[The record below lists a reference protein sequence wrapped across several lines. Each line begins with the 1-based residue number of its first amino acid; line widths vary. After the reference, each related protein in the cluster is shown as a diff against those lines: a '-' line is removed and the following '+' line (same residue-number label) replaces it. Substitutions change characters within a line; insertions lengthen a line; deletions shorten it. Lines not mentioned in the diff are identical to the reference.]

1 MIDICDI
8 SGLTKFSTEI
18 NTGAKARYTM
28 MKEDYIVLPFSLD
41 EPVYFCLGDYVD
53 MSLYVDDGLG
63 GKIAKIYELVD
74 LYQPTY
80 NISTGGYDY
89 QLKLDAYYVKWKNK
103 IFKYTPEHGGQE
115 AAFSLTATLD
125 VHLDLFLRNLSALG
139 YKYRGTAFTYQID
152 QTVANAPHVINYQNT
167 NMFDALTLMAEAW
180 GTEWWVDGSVIFFG
194 RCEFS
199 DAVDLEIGVEAATM
213 SRSDSKG
220 TYATR
225 IYAFGSTRN
234 IPEDY
239 REVDSSVVVNGMV
252 QRRLMLPS
260 GTPYIDAYPGMK
272 TEEAVEAV
280 VIFDDIYPHRVGTM
294 SSVTAVPRTE
304 EIEEEDGSTTQESY
318 TVYRYKDTGLDFD
331 SKYILPGEELQITFQ
346 TGSLS
351 GMTFGVAFNP
361 DNKNPEEQLWEIVR
375 NEDYGV
381 MLPNDT
387 LKPKDGDTYILSG
400 FDSTMVSDL
409 MIPDA
414 EQELKARA
422 EDYIEKTK
430 VDDGTYTATLAS
442 HWVNADLINRTFGIG
457 QRVNLINPAFFE
469 NGRVSRILGFE
480 FNLDKPQDSPVYT
493 IGESTAYTRFGE
505 LEAKIDGLSFNG
517 NSYVGVGGG
526 SGSGGGASIYVI
538 RTNDST
544 PPSDSNVFSAL
555 RSLST
560 FIRKD
565 RPDSTKYLLSLLG
578 GAITDNLQ
586 SQAFAAGPFGTGYL
600 LKRDPLTGKSYMELD
615 EIYVRL
621 KAYFDTLEIKHL
633 SHVGGRIVLSPASME
648 CSRVEVVAAQYE
660 QLYDVEGSAL
670 VDSTGDPLLAAIGGG
685 EQAYRCYFKQDDGE
699 KSIVNEFAV
708 DDLVQCREF
717 NVKEGTSHNV
727 QNQYYWRRVINVG
740 EDFIDLSITD
750 CDTGSMEP
758 KAGDTIVTIG
768 NKTDVS
774 RQNVVFLSSYDDD
787 APCMKFYSRIN
798 SYSMLNKEVT
808 VISPNAD
815 KNVFTGQVVI
825 KPGSTGYENLE
836 GAPDKEEIEQG
847 ITEAKQ
853 EATNAIEAAAGLQES
868 VSEFQGYVNGAFR
881 DDIITDAEKLGIAK
895 YINIIENEQL
905 SAQSTYNE
913 LYNNPHL
920 EGSAKVGLSN
930 AWTSLS
936 SAITALTNSINTAI
950 ADSNITDAEEQ
961 DVNTKYA
968 TFNNRCADFYKAC
981 EAANK
986 SIQDKLEAYTSE
998 VDKELD
1004 AVNNTVSTLTENI
1017 NGLSDSV
1024 GDLQEYTDV
1033 SFADGIITAIEAA
1046 SIEKYI
1052 NVVNSQKASAEATYN
1067 QLYENENLPPATK
1080 TLLSNAKSELFSAI
1094 ETLTNS
1100 IDTAIS
1106 DNKATSAERA
1116 VVNLWFTIYNTKL
1129 EAFTEAVEAAN
1140 DALRTFLKDFA
1151 STEADAKAQAA
1162 LADFNKN
1169 TFAPFQASMLEL
1181 GTDVNDLDDY
1191 VHNATSDG
1199 IITQIEAATI
1209 EKYIN
1214 TVNQTKK
1221 AMDSTYTSLYNNAYL
1236 TNSSVKSALYSAKTA
1251 FNTATTNLINA
1262 INDAIEDGKTTT
1274 SEKNTVDSRFTTFNS
1289 AYATLATAIER
1300 ANDSIRAGLK
1310 SEITSE
1316 VSKDIDNRVEAVP
1329 QSVKDDLAKKLG
1341 YADYED
1347 MVYYAERGQVLIK
1360 GGKLNADIIE
1370 TSILITSQIIANAIR
1385 TNTLNVNNKFKVY
1398 TDGSVDISGILH
1410 SLGVKTECIISDGY
1424 MRFMYGS
1431 GSSKTDVAKFSVN
1444 ENTGMPEISMY
1455 RNGRTCVITPEK
1467 MLLGTGNGNSSFLEI
1482 DASVIGPG
1490 IIQKRSDNG
1499 NLFVATNIT
1508 NVITV
1513 AIRVSPSNGGTTIPS
1528 PSPLHMVMQG
1538 ESENVEAIPADGYE
1552 FDHWSDGGSRQHTVT
1567 WSSAGQ
1573 SLTAYF
1579 REIQVTQYKLT
1590 LNCSPSNGGTTSP
1603 SGTTYHDEGSS
1614 VRISAT
1620 ANSGYRFVRWSDGYT
1635 YSHNV
1640 TMNMNRTITAYFEKY
1655 TVTGDEIFSGTA
1667 LTSSSYWKAYGGS
1680 SISSVSGGVAT
1691 LRSGAMS
1698 AGIIAF
1704 NLGYLGSKIEQGH
1717 VYRLTFQIK
1726 ASTSNVYL
1734 FAAIGEINTSS
1745 YDFNNTIHKDEDGVI
1760 LGEVNGGILTTSYK
1774 TITVSFTAD
1783 RDSTSKDAFGIGA
1796 VQACTLYIRNISL
1809 KEV

>member
-1 MIDICDI
+1 MIDICNI

-74 LYQPTY
+74 LYQPAY

-234 IPEDY
+234 IPENY
-239 REVDSSVVVNGMV
+239 REVDSSVVVNGVV
-252 QRRLMLPS
+252 QKRLMLPA
-260 GTPYIDAYPGMK
+260 GTPYIDAYSGMS

-280 VIFDDIYPHRVGTM
+280 VIFDDIYPHRIGTL
-294 SSVTAVPRTE
+294 SSVTEVERTDT
-304 EIEEEDGSTTQESY
+304 IENEDGSTTEESY
-318 TVYRYKDTGLDFD
+318 TVYRYKDTDLDFD

-361 DNKNPEEQLWEIVR
+361 DDKTPEEQLWEIVR

-526 SGSGGGASIYVI
+526 NGSGGGASIYVI

-670 VDSTGDPLLAAIGGG
+670 EDSTGDPLLAAIGGG

-717 NVKEGTSHNV
+717 NVKEGTFHNV

-740 EDFIDLSITD
+740 EDFIDLSIAD

-853 EATNAIEAAAGLQES
+853 EATNAINAAAGLQES
-868 VSEFQGYVNGAFR
+868 VADFQGYVNGAFR

-936 SAITALTNSINTAI
+936 SAITALTNSISTAI

-998 VDKELD
+998 VDKELE

-1017 NGLSDSV
+1017 SSLSGSME
-1024 GDLQEYTDV
+1024 DLQEYTDV

-1106 DNKATSAERA
+1106 DNKATSAERT

-1181 GTDVNDLDDY
+1181 GTDINDLDDY

-1274 SEKNTVDSRFTTFNS
+1274 SEKNMVDSRFTTFNN

-1310 SEITSE
+1310 SEITTE
-1316 VSKDIDNRVEAVP
+1316 YSKEIKDRVDAVP

-1398 TDGSVDISGILH
+1398 TDGSVDMNGVLH
-1410 SLGVKTECIISDGY
+1410 SLGSKTECIVSDGY
-1424 MRFMYGS
+1424 MRIMYNGE
-1431 GSSKTDVAKFSVN
+1431 DVARLSVN
-1444 ENTGMPEISMY
+1444 ENSGMPEIGLY
-1455 RNGRTCVITPEK
+1455 RNGKAAILTPES
-1467 MLLGTGNGNSSFLEI
+1467 LTFSFGSNANFLTFDPE
-1482 DASVIGPG
+1482 VIGQGVVKKANDGTLYIAPG
-1490 IIQKRSDNG
+1490 LD
-1499 NLFVATNIT
+1499 IT
-1508 NVITV
+1508 LMAITM
-1513 AIRVSPSNGGTTIPS
+1513 RVSPSGGGTTNPAAG
-1528 PSPLHMVMQG
+1528 MRFVTVG
-1538 ESENVEAIPADGYE
+1538 ESEWVEAFPAAGYE
-1552 FDHWSDGGSRQHTVT
+1552 FDRWSDGGAQRHIVVWNEGT
-1567 WSSAGQ
+1567 

-1635 YSHNV
+1635 YDHSV

-1691 LRSGAMS
+1691 LRSGAIS

-1717 VYRLTFQIK
+1717 EYRLTFQIK
-1726 ASTSNVYL
+1726 ASTSNMYL
-1734 FAAIGEINTSS
+1734 IAAIGEINTSS
-1745 YDFNNTIHKDEDGVI
+1745 YDFNNTIGKDDEGVI
-1760 LGEVNGGILTTSYK
+1760 LGEINGGILTTSYK
-1774 TITVSFTAD
+1774 TITVSFAAK

>member
-28 MKEDYIVLPFSLD
+28 MKEDYIILPFSLD

-74 LYQPTY
+74 LYQPAY

-239 REVDSSVVVNGMV
+239 REVDSSVVVNGVV

-565 RPDSTKYLLSLLG
+565 RPDNTKYLLSLLG

-670 VDSTGDPLLAAIGGG
+670 EDSTGDPLLAAIGGG

-836 GAPDKEEIEQG
+836 GAPDKAEIEQG

-936 SAITALTNSINTAI
+936 SAITALTNSINAAI

-961 DVNTKYA
+961 DVNNKYA

-1017 NGLSDSV
+1017 NSLSGSME
-1024 GDLQEYTDV
+1024 DLQEYTDV

-1162 LADFNKN
+1162 LANFNKN

-1274 SEKNTVDSRFTTFNS
+1274 SEKNTVDSRFTTFNN

-1310 SEITSE
+1310 SEIASE

-1347 MVYYAERGQVLIK
+1347 MVEYAEQGEFIVRGGYLNLNLIDT
-1360 GGKLNADIIE
+1360 DILV
-1370 TSILITSQIIANAIR
+1370 SSQIIAKAIMA
-1385 TNTLNVNNKFKVY
+1385 NTLNVNNKFKVY
-1398 TDGSVDISGILH
+1398 TDGSVDMNGDLH
-1410 SLGVKTECIISDGY
+1410 SFGLKTECVIADGY
-1424 MRFMYGS
+1424 LRILYNGA
-1431 GSSKTDVAKFSVN
+1431 DVLRLSVN
-1444 ENTGMPEISMY
+1444 ENDG
-1455 RNGRTCVITPEK
+1455 TPELFMRK
-1467 MLLGTGNGNSSFLEI
+1467 GSYALSLNPTGIDISYGNEALSIDRKILGAG
-1482 DASVIGPG
+1482 VIN
-1490 IIQKRSDNG
+1490 KKSDGTLYIGDNTT
-1499 NLFVATNIT
+1499 LICFIELKS
-1508 NVITV
+1508 
-1513 AIRVSPSNGGTTIPS
+1513 SPSNGGTTRPF
-1528 PSPLHMVMQG
+1528 VG
-1538 ESENVEAIPADGYE
+1538 EKQYTVGSIITVEAVPASGYQ
-1552 FDHWSDGGSRQHTVT
+1552 FDRWSDGGS
-1567 WSSAGQ
+1567 Q
-1573 SLTAYF
+1573 SHDITANVSKTLTAYF
-1579 REIQVTQYKLT
+1579 TKIPVTQYKLT

-1620 ANSGYRFVRWSDGYT
+1620 ANSGFRFVRWSDGYT
-1635 YSHNV
+1635 YDHSV

-1691 LRSGAMS
+1691 LRSGAMN

-1745 YDFNNTIHKDEDGVI
+1745 YDFNNTIGKDDEDVI
-1760 LGEVNGGILTTSYK
+1760 LGEINGGILTTSYK
-1774 TITVSFTAD
+1774 TITVSFAAK

-1796 VQACTLYIRNISL
+1796 IQACTLYIRNISL

>member
-28 MKEDYIVLPFSLD
+28 MNEDYIVLPFSLD

-125 VHLDLFLRNLSALG
+125 VHLDLFLRNLTALG
-139 YKYRGTAFTYQID
+139 YKYRGAAFTYQID

-180 GTEWWVDGSVIFFG
+180 GTEWWVDGNVIFFG

-234 IPEDY
+234 IPKDY
-239 REVDSSVVVNGMV
+239 REVDQSVVVNGVV

-304 EIEEEDGSTTQESY
+304 EIEEEDGSPTQESY

-361 DNKNPEEQLWEIVR
+361 DDKNPEEQLWEIVR

-442 HWVNADLINRTFGIG
+442 HWVDADLINRTFGIG

-565 RPDSTKYLLSLLG
+565 RPDSTNYLLSLLG

-660 QLYDVEGSAL
+660 QLYDKNNSPIE
-670 VDSTGDPLLAAIGGG
+670 DSTGDPVLAAIGGG

-836 GAPDKEEIEQG
+836 GAPNKAEIEQG

-853 EATNAIEAAAGLQES
+853 EAADAIEAAAGLQEN
-868 VSEFQGYVNGAFR
+868 VSDFQGYVNGAFR

-920 EGSAKVGLSN
+920 EGSAKVGLGN
-930 AWTSLS
+930 AWSSLS
-936 SAITALTNSINTAI
+936 SAITSLTNSINTAI

-1004 AVNNTVSTLTENI
+1004 AVNNTVSTLAENI
-1017 NGLSDSV
+1017 NSLSGSME
-1024 GDLQEYTDV
+1024 DLQEYTDV

-1100 IDTAIS
+1100 INTAIS
-1106 DNKATSAERA
+1106 DNKATSAERT

-1169 TFAPFQASMLEL
+1169 TFAPFQADMLSMQ
-1181 GTDVNDLDDY
+1181 GDVNDLDDY

-1236 TNSSVKSALYSAKTA
+1236 TNSSVKSSLYSAKTA

-1262 INDAIEDGKTTT
+1262 INSAISDGKTTT
-1274 SEKNTVDSRFTTFNS
+1274 SEKNTVDSRFTTFNN

-1310 SEITSE
+1310 SEITTE
-1316 VSKDIDNRVEAVP
+1316 YSKEIKDRVDAVP

-1398 TDGSVDISGILH
+1398 TDGSVDMNGILH
-1410 SLGVKTECIISDGY
+1410 SLGTNTECIISDGVIRY
-1424 MRFMYGS
+1424 MY
-1431 GSSKTDVAKFSVN
+1431 
-1444 ENTGMPEISMY
+1444 
-1455 RNGRTCVITPEK
+1455 NGREVLRISVDETTGRPEMIMSYNGK
-1467 MLLGTGNGNSSFLEI
+1467 SLSLNPEGLVFNVGSAGFLKLNAASLGTGEI
-1482 DASVIGPG
+1482 
-1490 IIQKRSDNG
+1490 K
-1499 NLFVATNIT
+1499 TM
-1508 NVITV
+1508 
-1513 AIRVSPSNGGTTIPS
+1513 SNGTLYVAEGAFTLINTKILSSPAGWGRTIPS
-1528 PSPLHMVMQG
+1528 GDLIMEKGSTVFVQ
-1538 ESENVEAIPADGYE
+1538 AIPNSGYE
-1552 FDHWSDGGSRQHTVT
+1552 FDRWSDGGAQEHTVM
-1567 WSSAGQ
+1567 WNSEGQ
-1573 SLTAYF
+1573 TLTAYF
-1579 REIQVTQYKLT
+1579 KKIQVTQYKLT

-1620 ANSGYRFVRWSDGYT
+1620 ANSGFRFVRWSDGYT
-1635 YSHNV
+1635 YDHSV
-1640 TMNMNRTITAYFEKY
+1640 KMNMNRTITAYFEKY

-1680 SISSVSGGVAT
+1680 SVSSVSGGVAT
-1691 LRSGAMS
+1691 LKCGAS
-1698 AGIIAF
+1698 SGIIAF
-1704 NLGYLGSKIEQGH
+1704 NMGYLGSKIEQGH
-1717 VYRLTFQIK
+1717 KYRLTFQAK
-1726 ASTSNVYL
+1726 ASTSNIYL
-1734 FAAIGEINTSS
+1734 IAAIGRIRTSDATFDDNMIS
-1745 YDFNNTIHKDEDGVI
+1745 DDDGLI
-1760 LGEVNGGILTTSYK
+1760 YGEYNGGILSTSYK
-1774 TITVSFTAD
+1774 TISVVITAG
-1783 RDSTSKDAFGIGA
+1783 RDSTSNDALGFVT

>member
-239 REVDSSVVVNGMV
+239 REVDSSVVVNGVV

-361 DNKNPEEQLWEIVR
+361 DDKTPEEQLWEIVR

-565 RPDSTKYLLSLLG
+565 RPDNTKYLLSLLG

-670 VDSTGDPLLAAIGGG
+670 EDSTGDPLLAAIGGG

-699 KSIVNEFAV
+699 KSIVNEFTV

-836 GAPDKEEIEQG
+836 GAPDKAEIEQG

-853 EATNAIEAAAGLQES
+853 EATNAINAAAGLQES

-1017 NGLSDSV
+1017 NSLSGSME
-1024 GDLQEYTDV
+1024 DLQEYTDV

-1236 TNSSVKSALYSAKTA
+1236 TNSSVKSALYSAKTS

-1274 SEKNTVDSRFTTFNS
+1274 SEKNTVDSRFTTFNN

-1310 SEITSE
+1310 SEITTE
-1316 VSKDIDNRVEAVP
+1316 YSKKIEDRIEAVP

-1341 YADYED
+1341 YKDYED
-1347 MVYYAERGQVLIK
+1347 MVHYAEQGDFLVRGGYLNLNLIDTK
-1360 GGKLNADIIE
+1360 
-1370 TSILITSQIIANAIR
+1370 ILITSDLIAQTIMA
-1385 TNTLNVNNKFKVY
+1385 NTLNVNNKFKVY
-1398 TDGSVDISGILH
+1398 TDGSVDMNGILH
-1410 SLGVKTECIISDGY
+1410 SLGSKTECIVSDGY
-1424 MRFMYGS
+1424 MRIMYNGE
-1431 GSSKTDVAKFSVN
+1431 DVARLSVN
-1444 ENTGMPEISMY
+1444 ENSGMPEIGLY
-1455 RNGRTCVITPEK
+1455 RNGKAAILTPES
-1467 MLLGTGNGNSSFLEI
+1467 LTFSFGSNANFLTFDPE
-1482 DASVIGPG
+1482 VIGQGVVKKANDGTLYIAPG
-1490 IIQKRSDNG
+1490 LD
-1499 NLFVATNIT
+1499 IT
-1508 NVITV
+1508 LMAITM
-1513 AIRVSPSNGGTTIPS
+1513 RVSPSGGGTTNPAAGTRF
-1528 PSPLHMVMQG
+1528 VTVG
-1538 ESENVEAIPADGYE
+1538 ESEWVEAFPAAGYE
-1552 FDHWSDGGSRQHTVT
+1552 FDRWSDGGAQRHIVVWNEGT
-1567 WSSAGQ
+1567 

-1590 LNCSPSNGGTTSP
+1590 LNCSPSYGGTTSP

-1635 YSHNV
+1635 YDHSV

-1667 LTSSSYWKAYGGS
+1667 LTSSSYWKAYGDA
-1680 SISSVSGGVAT
+1680 SITSVSGGVAT
-1691 LRSGAMS
+1691 LRFPSGQS
-1698 AGIIAF
+1698 AATDYIEF
-1704 NLGYLGSKIEQGH
+1704 NRGYLGSKLEQGH
-1717 VYRLTFQIK
+1717 KYRLSFQAN
-1726 ASTSNVYL
+1726 ASSSTQII
-1734 FAAIGEINTSS
+1734 AAIADNGLDGLIADNAIFGES
-1745 YDFNNTIHKDEDGVI
+1745 V
-1760 LGEVNGGILTTSYK
+1760 TTSYK
-1774 TITVSFTAD
+1774 TFTLEFTMSK
-1783 RDSTSKDAFGIGA
+1783 DSTSGTALLLA
-1796 VQACTLYIRNISL
+1796 VSSSCTLRIKNITL

>member
-28 MKEDYIVLPFSLD
+28 MKEDYIILPFSLD
-41 EPVYFCLGDYVD
+41 EPVYFKLGDYVD

-239 REVDSSVVVNGMV
+239 REVDSSVVVNGVV

-361 DNKNPEEQLWEIVR
+361 DNKTPEEQLWEIVR

-621 KAYFDTLEIKHL
+621 KAYFDTLEIKRL

-670 VDSTGDPLLAAIGGG
+670 EDSTGDPLLAAIGGG

-836 GAPDKEEIEQG
+836 GAPDKAEIEQG

-895 YINIIENEQL
+895 YINIIENERL

-961 DVNTKYA
+961 DVNNKYA

-1017 NGLSDSV
+1017 NSLSGSME
-1024 GDLQEYTDV
+1024 DLQEYTDV

-1067 QLYENENLPPATK
+1067 QLYENENLPLATK

-1236 TNSSVKSALYSAKTA
+1236 TNSSVKSALYSAKTS

-1274 SEKNTVDSRFTTFNS
+1274 SEKNTVDSRFTTFNN

-1310 SEITSE
+1310 SEITTE
-1316 VSKDIDNRVEAVP
+1316 YSKEIKNRVDAVP

-1410 SLGVKTECIISDGY
+1410 SLGSKTECIVSDGY
-1424 MRFMYGS
+1424 MRIMYNGE
-1431 GSSKTDVAKFSVN
+1431 DVARLSVN
-1444 ENTGMPEISMY
+1444 ENSGMPEIGLY
-1455 RNGRTCVITPEK
+1455 RNGKAAILTPES
-1467 MLLGTGNGNSSFLEI
+1467 LTFSFGSNANFLTFDPE
-1482 DASVIGPG
+1482 VIGQGVVKKANDGTLYIAPG
-1490 IIQKRSDNG
+1490 LD
-1499 NLFVATNIT
+1499 IT
-1508 NVITV
+1508 LMAITM
-1513 AIRVSPSNGGTTIPS
+1513 RVSPSGGGTTNPAAGTRF
-1528 PSPLHMVMQG
+1528 VTVG
-1538 ESENVEAIPADGYE
+1538 ESEWVEAFPAAGYE
-1552 FDHWSDGGSRQHTVT
+1552 FDRWSDGGAQRHIVVWNEGT
-1567 WSSAGQ
+1567 

-1635 YSHNV
+1635 YSHSV

-1667 LTSSSYWKAYGGS
+1667 LTSSSYWDAYGDA
-1680 SISSVSGGVAT
+1680 SITSVSGGVAT
-1691 LRSGAMS
+1691 LRFPSGQS
-1698 AGIIAF
+1698 AATDYIEF
-1704 NLGYLGSKIEQGH
+1704 NRGYLGSKLEQGH
-1717 VYRLTFQIK
+1717 KYRLSFQAN
-1726 ASTSNVYL
+1726 ASSSTQL
-1734 FAAIGEINTSS
+1734 IAIIADDGLGGAMSEDAIFGDSVTSS
-1745 YDFNNTIHKDEDGVI
+1745 Y
-1760 LGEVNGGILTTSYK
+1760 K
-1774 TITVSFTAD
+1774 TFTLEFTMTK
-1783 RDSTSKDAFGIGA
+1783 DSTSKTALLIA
-1796 VQACTLYIRNISL
+1796 TSTACTLRIKNITL

>member
-28 MKEDYIVLPFSLD
+28 MKEDYIILPFSLD
-41 EPVYFCLGDYVD
+41 EPVYFKLGDYVD

-125 VHLDLFLRNLSALG
+125 VHLDLFLRNLTALG

-239 REVDSSVVVNGMV
+239 REVDSSVVVNGVV

-422 EDYIEKTK
+422 EAYIEKTK

-670 VDSTGDPLLAAIGGG
+670 EDSTGDPLLAAIGGG

-836 GAPDKEEIEQG
+836 GAPDKAEIEHG

-853 EATNAIEAAAGLQES
+853 EATNAINAAAGLQES
-868 VSEFQGYVNGAFR
+868 VADFQGYVNGAFR

-1017 NGLSDSV
+1017 NSLSGSME
-1024 GDLQEYTDV
+1024 DLQEYTDV

-1106 DNKATSAERA
+1106 DNKATSAERT

-1162 LADFNKN
+1162 LANFNKN

-1236 TNSSVKSALYSAKTA
+1236 TNSSVKSALYSAKTS

-1274 SEKNTVDSRFTTFNS
+1274 SEKNTVDSRFTTFNN

-1310 SEITSE
+1310 SEITTE
-1316 VSKDIDNRVEAVP
+1316 YSKEIKNRVDAVP

-1410 SLGVKTECIISDGY
+1410 SLGSKTECIVSDGY
-1424 MRFMYGS
+1424 MRIMYNGE
-1431 GSSKTDVAKFSVN
+1431 DVARLSVN
-1444 ENTGMPEISMY
+1444 ENSGMPEIGLY
-1455 RNGRTCVITPEK
+1455 RNGKAAILTPES
-1467 MLLGTGNGNSSFLEI
+1467 LTFSFGSNANFLTFDPE
-1482 DASVIGPG
+1482 VIGQGVVKKANDGTLYIAPG
-1490 IIQKRSDNG
+1490 LD
-1499 NLFVATNIT
+1499 IT
-1508 NVITV
+1508 LMAITM
-1513 AIRVSPSNGGTTIPS
+1513 RVSPSGGGTTNPAAGTRF
-1528 PSPLHMVMQG
+1528 VTVG
-1538 ESENVEAIPADGYE
+1538 ESEWVEAFPAAGYE
-1552 FDHWSDGGSRQHTVT
+1552 FDRWSDGGAQRHIVVWNEGT
-1567 WSSAGQ
+1567 

-1635 YSHNV
+1635 YDHSV

-1667 LTSSSYWKAYGGS
+1667 LTSSSYWDAYGGS

-1691 LRSGAMS
+1691 LRSGNAN
-1698 AGIIAF
+1698 GIVAF
-1704 NLGYLGSKIEQGH
+1704 NIGYLGSKIEQGH
-1717 VYRLTFQIK
+1717 RYNLTFQIK
-1726 ASTSNVYL
+1726 ASTSGIAL
-1734 FAAIGEINTSS
+1734 IAGIGEIDTTRYSFSS
-1745 YDFNNTIHKDEDGVI
+1745 MISDDDGIVYGDT
-1760 LGEVNGGILTTSYK
+1760 LSTSYK
-1774 TITVSFTAD
+1774 TITLVFNAI
-1783 RDSTSKDAFGIGA
+1783 RDSTSKYGLGFITSGS
-1796 VQACTLYIRNISL
+1796 CTLYIRNISL

>member
-41 EPVYFCLGDYVD
+41 EPVYFKLGDYVD

-74 LYQPTY
+74 LYQPAY

-115 AAFSLTATLD
+115 AEFSLTATLD
-125 VHLDLFLRNLSALG
+125 VHLGLFLRNLTALG
-139 YKYRGTAFTYQID
+139 YKYRGTAFTYSID

-234 IPEDY
+234 IPKDY
-239 REVDSSVVVNGMV
+239 REVDQSVVVNGVV

-318 TVYRYKDTGLDFD
+318 TVYRYKDTGFDFD

-414 EQELKARA
+414 ERELKARA

-442 HWVNADLINRTFGIG
+442 YWVNADLINRTFGIG

-517 NSYVGVGGG
+517 NSYVGIGGG
-526 SGSGGGASIYVI
+526 SGSGGGASIYII

-670 VDSTGDPLLAAIGGG
+670 VDSEGDPLLAAIGGG

-798 SYSMLNKEVT
+798 SYSMLNKEIT

-836 GAPDKEEIEQG
+836 GAPDKAEIDQG
-847 ITEAKQ
+847 IADAKQ
-853 EATNAIEAAAGLQES
+853 EAANAIEAAAGLQEN
-868 VSEFQGYVNGAFR
+868 VADFQSYVNGAFR
-881 DDIITDAEKLGIAK
+881 DGIITDAEKLGIKK
-895 YINIIENEQL
+895 YINIVENERL

-913 LYNNPHL
+913 LYSNPHL
-920 EGSAKVGLSN
+920 EESAKVGLSN
-930 AWTSLS
+930 AWSSLS

-1017 NGLSDSV
+1017 SSLSGSV
-1024 GDLQEYTDV
+1024 GDLQEYTNV
-1033 SFADGIITAIEAA
+1033 SFSDGIITAIEAA

-1067 QLYENENLPPATK
+1067 QLYDNEYLPAATK

-1094 ETLTNS
+1094 TTLTNS
-1100 IDTAIS
+1100 INTAIS
-1106 DNKATSAERA
+1106 DKKTTAAEKT
-1116 VVNLWFTIYNTKL
+1116 VVDLYYAIYSTKL
-1129 EAFTEAVEAAN
+1129 EAFTDAVEAAN
-1140 DALRTFLKDFA
+1140 DTLRTFLKDFA
-1151 STEADAKAQAA
+1151 SSEAGKVQTE
-1162 LADFNKN
+1162 LADFTQN
-1169 TFAPFQASMLEL
+1169 TFAPLQANVLAL
-1181 GTDVNDLDDY
+1181 QTDIGDLKNFTDS
-1191 VHNATSDG
+1191 AFEDG
-1199 IITQIEAATI
+1199 IISRAEAASF
-1209 EKYIN
+1209 ERYIN

-1236 TNSSVKSALYSAKTA
+1236 TNSSVKSALYSAKTS

-1262 INDAIEDGKTTT
+1262 INSAIADGKATT

-1316 VSKDIDNRVEAVP
+1316 YSKDIKDRVDAVP
-1329 QSVKDDLAKKLG
+1329 QGVKDDLAKKLG

-1347 MVYYAERGQVLIK
+1347 MVYYAERGEYMVR
-1360 GGKLNADIIE
+1360 GGKLNVDLIE
-1370 TSILITSQIIANAIR
+1370 TNVLITSQILANAIQA
-1385 TNTLNVNNKFKVY
+1385 NTLNVNNKFKVY

-1467 MLLGTGNGNSSFLEI
+1467 LMLGTGSGTSSFLEI
-1482 DASVIGPG
+1482 DASVIGRG
-1490 IIQKRSDNG
+1490 IVQKKTDG
-1499 NLFVATNIT
+1499 TLFVANNIT
-1508 NVITV
+1508 NIITV
-1513 AIRVSPSNGGTTIPS
+1513 GIYVSPSNGGTTIPS
-1528 PSPLHMVMQG
+1528 PSPLHMVNQG

-1552 FDHWSDGGSRQHTVT
+1552 FDRWSDGGSRQHTVT
-1567 WSSAGQ
+1567 WTSGGQ

-1579 REIQVTQYKLT
+1579 KKIQVTQYKLT
-1590 LNCSPSNGGTTSP
+1590 LTCSPTNGGTTSP
-1603 SGTTYHDEGSS
+1603 SGTNYYDEGTS

-1635 YSHNV
+1635 YDHSV

-1691 LRSGAMS
+1691 LKSGAMN
-1698 AGIIAF
+1698 GIVAF
-1704 NLGYLGSKIEQGH
+1704 NIGYLGSKMAQGH
-1717 VYRLTFQIK
+1717 KYNLTFQIK
-1726 ASTSNVYL
+1726 ASTNATLV
-1734 FAAIGEINTSS
+1734 AGIGEIRTSDYTFDS
-1745 YDFNNTIHKDEDGVI
+1745 MISDDDGIVY
-1760 LGEVNGGILTTSYK
+1760 GEMNGGNLTTSYK
-1774 TITVSFTAD
+1774 TISLVFTAN
-1783 RDSTSKDAFGIGA
+1783 RDATSKDGLGF
-1796 VQACTLYIRNISL
+1796 VTVSSCTLYVRNLSL

>member
-8 SGLTKFSTEI
+8 SGLTKFSMEI

-74 LYQPTY
+74 LYQPAY

-139 YKYRGTAFTYQID
+139 YKYRGAAFTYQID

-234 IPEDY
+234 LPENY
-239 REVDSSVVVNGMV
+239 REVDSSVVVNGVV
-252 QRRLMLPS
+252 QKRLMLPA
-260 GTPYIDAYPGMK
+260 GTPYIDAYSGMS

-280 VIFDDIYPHRVGTM
+280 VIFDDIYPHRIGTL
-294 SSVTAVPRTE
+294 SSVTEVERTDT
-304 EIEEEDGSTTQESY
+304 IENEDGSTTQETY

-670 VDSTGDPLLAAIGGG
+670 EDSTGDPLLAAIGGG

-740 EDFIDLSITD
+740 EDFIDLSIAD

-853 EATNAIEAAAGLQES
+853 EATNAINAAAGLQES
-868 VSEFQGYVNGAFR
+868 VADFQGYVNGAFR

-930 AWTSLS
+930 AWSSLS

-1017 NGLSDSV
+1017 NSLSGSME
-1024 GDLQEYTDV
+1024 DLQEYTDV

-1106 DNKATSAERA
+1106 DNKATSAERT
-1116 VVNLWFTIYNTKL
+1116 VVNFWFTIYNTKL

-1274 SEKNTVDSRFTTFNS
+1274 SEKNMVDSRFTTFNN

-1310 SEITSE
+1310 SEITTE
-1316 VSKDIDNRVEAVP
+1316 YSKEIKDRVDAVP

-1410 SLGVKTECIISDGY
+1410 SLGSKTECIVSDGY
-1424 MRFMYGS
+1424 MRIMYNGE
-1431 GSSKTDVAKFSVN
+1431 DVARLSVN
-1444 ENTGMPEISMY
+1444 ENSGMPEIGLY
-1455 RNGRTCVITPEK
+1455 RNGKAAILTPES
-1467 MLLGTGNGNSSFLEI
+1467 LTFSFGSNANFLTFDPE
-1482 DASVIGPG
+1482 VIGQGVVKKANDGTLYIAPG
-1490 IIQKRSDNG
+1490 LD
-1499 NLFVATNIT
+1499 IT
-1508 NVITV
+1508 LMAITM
-1513 AIRVSPSNGGTTIPS
+1513 RVSPSGGGTTNPAAGTRF
-1528 PSPLHMVMQG
+1528 VTVG
-1538 ESENVEAIPADGYE
+1538 ESEWVEAFPAAGYE
-1552 FDHWSDGGSRQHTVT
+1552 FDRWSDGGAQRHIVVWNEGT
-1567 WSSAGQ
+1567 

-1603 SGTTYHDEGSS
+1603 SGTNYYDEGTS

-1620 ANSGYRFVRWSDGYT
+1620 ANSGFRFVRWSDGYT
-1635 YSHNV
+1635 YSHSV

-1667 LTSSSYWKAYGGS
+1667 LTSSSYWDAYGDA
-1680 SISSVSGGVAT
+1680 SITSVSGGVAT
-1691 LRSGAMS
+1691 LRFPSGQS
-1698 AGIIAF
+1698 AATDYIEF
-1704 NLGYLGSKIEQGH
+1704 NRGYLGSKLEQGH
-1717 VYRLTFQIK
+1717 KYRLSFQAN
-1726 ASTSNVYL
+1726 ASSSTQII
-1734 FAAIGEINTSS
+1734 AAIADNGLDGLIADNAIFGES
-1745 YDFNNTIHKDEDGVI
+1745 V
-1760 LGEVNGGILTTSYK
+1760 TTSYK
-1774 TITVSFTAD
+1774 TFTLEFTMSK
-1783 RDSTSKDAFGIGA
+1783 DSTSGTALLLA
-1796 VQACTLYIRNISL
+1796 VSSSCTLRIKNITL

>member
-239 REVDSSVVVNGMV
+239 REVDSSVVVNGVV

-493 IGESTAYTRFGE
+493 VGESTAYTRFGE

-670 VDSTGDPLLAAIGGG
+670 EDSTGDPLLAAIGGG

-1017 NGLSDSV
+1017 NSLSGSME
-1024 GDLQEYTDV
+1024 DLQEYTDV

-1094 ETLTNS
+1094 ETLTSS

-1106 DNKATSAERA
+1106 DNKATSAERT

-1236 TNSSVKSALYSAKTA
+1236 TNSSVKSALYSAKTS

-1274 SEKNTVDSRFTTFNS
+1274 SEKNTVDSRFTTFNN

-1310 SEITSE
+1310 SEITTE
-1316 VSKDIDNRVEAVP
+1316 YSKEIKDRVDAVP

-1347 MVYYAERGQVLIK
+1347 MVYYAERGQVL
-1360 GGKLNADIIE
+1360 
-1370 TSILITSQIIANAIR
+1370 
-1385 TNTLNVNNKFKVY
+1385 
-1398 TDGSVDISGILH
+1398 
-1410 SLGVKTECIISDGY
+1410 
-1424 MRFMYGS
+1424 
-1431 GSSKTDVAKFSVN
+1431 
-1444 ENTGMPEISMY
+1444 
-1455 RNGRTCVITPEK
+1455 
-1467 MLLGTGNGNSSFLEI
+1467 
-1482 DASVIGPG
+1482 
-1490 IIQKRSDNG
+1490 
-1499 NLFVATNIT
+1499 
-1508 NVITV
+1508 
-1513 AIRVSPSNGGTTIPS
+1513 
-1528 PSPLHMVMQG
+1528 
-1538 ESENVEAIPADGYE
+1538 
-1552 FDHWSDGGSRQHTVT
+1552 
-1567 WSSAGQ
+1567 
-1573 SLTAYF
+1573 
-1579 REIQVTQYKLT
+1579 
-1590 LNCSPSNGGTTSP
+1590 
-1603 SGTTYHDEGSS
+1603 
-1614 VRISAT
+1614 
-1620 ANSGYRFVRWSDGYT
+1620 
-1635 YSHNV
+1635 YSHHLSDYCQCD
-1640 TMNMNRTITAYFEKY
+1640 T
-1655 TVTGDEIFSGTA
+1655 DE
-1667 LTSSSYWKAYGGS
+1667 YPE
-1680 SISSVSGGVAT
+1680 
-1691 LRSGAMS
+1691 R
-1698 AGIIAF
+1698 
-1704 NLGYLGSKIEQGH
+1704 EQ
-1717 VYRLTFQIK
+1717 Q
-1726 ASTSNVYL
+1726 
-1734 FAAIGEINTSS
+1734 
-1745 YDFNNTIHKDEDGVI
+1745 
-1760 LGEVNGGILTTSYK
+1760 
-1774 TITVSFTAD
+1774 
-1783 RDSTSKDAFGIGA
+1783 
-1796 VQACTLYIRNISL
+1796 VQGLY
-1809 KEV
+1809 

>member
-125 VHLDLFLRNLSALG
+125 VHLDLFLRNLSPLG
-139 YKYRGTAFTYQID
+139 YKYRGAAFTYQID

-199 DAVDLEIGVEAATM
+199 DAVDLEIGVEASTM

-234 IPEDY
+234 IPKDY
-239 REVDSSVVVNGMV
+239 REVDQSVVVNGVV

-280 VIFDDIYPHRVGTM
+280 VIFDDIYPHRIGTL
-294 SSVTAVPRTE
+294 SSVTEVERTDT
-304 EIEEEDGSTTQESY
+304 IENEDGSTTQETY

-351 GMTFGVAFNP
+351 GMTFGVTFNP

-442 HWVNADLINRTFGIG
+442 HWVDADLINRTFGIG

-660 QLYDVEGSAL
+660 QLYDKNNSPIE
-670 VDSTGDPLLAAIGGG
+670 DSTGDPVLAAIGGG

-836 GAPDKEEIEQG
+836 GAPNKAEIEQS

-853 EATNAIEAAAGLQES
+853 EAADAIEAAAGLQES
-868 VSEFQGYVNGAFR
+868 VSDFQGYVNGAFR

-895 YINIIENEQL
+895 YINIIENERL

-920 EGSAKVGLSN
+920 EGSAKVGLGN
-930 AWTSLS
+930 AWSSLS
-936 SAITALTNSINTAI
+936 SAITSLTNSINTAI

-1017 NGLSDSV
+1017 NSLSGSME
-1024 GDLQEYTDV
+1024 DLQEYTDV

-1106 DNKATSAERA
+1106 DNKATSAERT
-1116 VVNLWFTIYNTKL
+1116 VVDLYFTIYNTKL

-1140 DALRTFLKDFA
+1140 DALRTLLKDFA
-1151 STEADAKAQAA
+1151 SEEADAKAKAA

-1236 TNSSVKSALYSAKTA
+1236 TNSSVKSSLYSAKTA

-1310 SEITSE
+1310 SEITTE
-1316 VSKDIDNRVEAVP
+1316 YSKEIKDRVDAVP

-1398 TDGSVDISGILH
+1398 TDGSVDMNGVLH
-1410 SLGVKTECIISDGY
+1410 SLGSKTECIVSDGY
-1424 MRFMYGS
+1424 MRIMYNGE
-1431 GSSKTDVAKFSVN
+1431 DVARLSVN
-1444 ENTGMPEISMY
+1444 ENSGMPEIGLY
-1455 RNGRTCVITPEK
+1455 RNGKAAILTPES
-1467 MLLGTGNGNSSFLEI
+1467 LTFSFGSNANFLTFDPE
-1482 DASVIGPG
+1482 VIGQGVVKKANDGTLYIAPG
-1490 IIQKRSDNG
+1490 LD
-1499 NLFVATNIT
+1499 IT
-1508 NVITV
+1508 LMAITM
-1513 AIRVSPSNGGTTIPS
+1513 RVSPSGGGTTNPAAG
-1528 PSPLHMVMQG
+1528 MRFVTVG
-1538 ESENVEAIPADGYE
+1538 ESEWVEAFPAAGYE
-1552 FDHWSDGGSRQHTVT
+1552 FDRWSDGGAQRHIVVWNEGT
-1567 WSSAGQ
+1567 

-1579 REIQVTQYKLT
+1579 KKIQVTQYKLT

-1603 SGTTYHDEGSS
+1603 SGTNYYDEGTA

-1635 YSHNV
+1635 YDHRV

-1667 LTSSSYWKAYGGS
+1667 LTSSSYWDAYGDA
-1680 SISSVSGGVAT
+1680 SITSVSGGVAT
-1691 LRSGAMS
+1691 LRFPSGQS
-1698 AGIIAF
+1698 AATDYIEF
-1704 NLGYLGSKIEQGH
+1704 NRGYLGSKLEQGH
-1717 VYRLTFQIK
+1717 KYRLSFQAN
-1726 ASTSNVYL
+1726 ASSSTQL
-1734 FAAIGEINTSS
+1734 IAIIADDGLGGAMSEDAIFGDSVTSS
-1745 YDFNNTIHKDEDGVI
+1745 Y
-1760 LGEVNGGILTTSYK
+1760 K
-1774 TITVSFTAD
+1774 TFTLEFAMIK
-1783 RDSTSKDAFGIGA
+1783 DSTSKTALLIA
-1796 VQACTLYIRNISL
+1796 TSTACTLRIKNITL

>member
-1 MIDICDI
+1 
-8 SGLTKFSTEI
+8 
-18 NTGAKARYTM
+18 
-28 MKEDYIVLPFSLD
+28 
-41 EPVYFCLGDYVD
+41 
-53 MSLYVDDGLG
+53 
-63 GKIAKIYELVD
+63 
-74 LYQPTY
+74 
-80 NISTGGYDY
+80 
-89 QLKLDAYYVKWKNK
+89 
-103 IFKYTPEHGGQE
+103 
-115 AAFSLTATLD
+115 
-125 VHLDLFLRNLSALG
+125 
-139 YKYRGTAFTYQID
+139 
-152 QTVANAPHVINYQNT
+152 
-167 NMFDALTLMAEAW
+167 
-180 GTEWWVDGSVIFFG
+180 
-194 RCEFS
+194 
-199 DAVDLEIGVEAATM
+199 
-213 SRSDSKG
+213 
-220 TYATR
+220 
-225 IYAFGSTRN
+225 
-234 IPEDY
+234 
-239 REVDSSVVVNGMV
+239 
-252 QRRLMLPS
+252 
-260 GTPYIDAYPGMK
+260 
-272 TEEAVEAV
+272 
-280 VIFDDIYPHRVGTM
+280 
-294 SSVTAVPRTE
+294 
-304 EIEEEDGSTTQESY
+304 
-318 TVYRYKDTGLDFD
+318 
-331 SKYILPGEELQITFQ
+331 
-346 TGSLS
+346 
-351 GMTFGVAFNP
+351 MTFGVTFNP
-361 DNKNPEEQLWEIVR
+361 DDKNPEEQLWEIVR

-442 HWVNADLINRTFGIG
+442 DWVDADLINRTFGIG

-565 RPDSTKYLLSLLG
+565 RPDSTNYLLSLLG

-660 QLYDVEGSAL
+660 QLYDKNNSPIE
-670 VDSTGDPLLAAIGGG
+670 DSTGDPVLAAIGGG

-836 GAPDKEEIEQG
+836 GAPDKAEIEKG

-868 VSEFQGYVNGAFR
+868 VADFQGYVNGAFR

-936 SAITALTNSINTAI
+936 SAITALANSINTAI

-1024 GDLQEYTDV
+1024 GNLQEYTDV

-1106 DNKATSAERA
+1106 DNKATSAERT
-1116 VVNLWFTIYNTKL
+1116 VVNFWFTIYNTKL

-1140 DALRTFLKDFA
+1140 DALRTLLKEFA
-1151 STEADAKAQAA
+1151 SDEAGKVSKE
-1162 LADFNKN
+1162 LADFTQY
-1169 TFAPFQASMLEL
+1169 TFAPLQANVLAL
-1181 GTDVNDLDDY
+1181 QTDISDLKNFTDS
-1191 VHNATSDG
+1191 AFEDG
-1199 IITQIEAATI
+1199 IISRAEAASF
-1209 EKYIN
+1209 ERYIN

-1316 VSKDIDNRVEAVP
+1316 YSKKIEDRVEAVP

-1347 MVYYAERGQVLIK
+1347 MVYYAERGEFIVK
-1360 GGKLNADIIE
+1360 GGHLNVDLIE
-1370 TSILITSQIIANAIR
+1370 TSILITSQLIANAIMANR
-1385 TNTLNVNNKFKVY
+1385 LNVNNKFIVE
-1398 TDGSVDISGILH
+1398 TDGSVDMNGSITTVEGRSKTILSNGFLRLMAMANDNASFYEALRVTVNEDDDPGVFMQGGIHGIRNLSITPNGITFDYVNTTSGKRETLTIDPTIIA
-1410 SLGVKTECIISDGY
+1410 SGMTNAVIRKTSDGMLY
-1424 MRFMYGS
+1424 VAEDSERKYKLTINVS
-1431 GSSKTDVAKFSVN
+1431 G
-1444 ENTGMPEISMY
+1444 E
-1455 RNGRTCVITPEK
+1455 
-1467 MLLGTGNGNSSFLEI
+1467 
-1482 DASVIGPG
+1482 
-1490 IIQKRSDNG
+1490 
-1499 NLFVATNIT
+1499 
-1508 NVITV
+1508 
-1513 AIRVSPSNGGTTIPS
+1513 GTTS
-1528 PSPLHMVMQG
+1528 PAPGVSYVTSG
-1538 ESENVEAIPADGYE
+1538 KNVNLYAYPDEGYE
-1552 FDHWSDGGSRQHTVT
+1552 FSRWSDGGAQNHTIVV
-1567 WSSAGQ
+1567 SYDNYSV
-1573 SLTAYF
+1573 TAYF
-1579 REIQVTQYKLT
+1579 VKKTTTKYTLT
-1590 LNCSPSNGGTTSP
+1590 LNCSPSNGGTV
-1603 SGTTYHDEGSS
+1603 SGAGSYAAGTS

-1635 YSHNV
+1635 YDHSV

-1667 LTSSSYWKAYGGS
+1667 LTSSSYWDAYGDA
-1680 SISSVSGGVAT
+1680 SITSVSGGVAT
-1691 LRSGAMS
+1691 LRFPSGQS
-1698 AGIIAF
+1698 AATDYIEF
-1704 NLGYLGSKIEQGH
+1704 NRGYLGSKLEQGH
-1717 VYRLTFQIK
+1717 KYRLSFQAN
-1726 ASTSNVYL
+1726 ASSSTQL
-1734 FAAIGEINTSS
+1734 IAIIADDGLGGAMSEDAIFGDSVTSS
-1745 YDFNNTIHKDEDGVI
+1745 Y
-1760 LGEVNGGILTTSYK
+1760 K
-1774 TITVSFTAD
+1774 TFTLEFTMIK
-1783 RDSTSKDAFGIGA
+1783 DSTSKTALLIA
-1796 VQACTLYIRNISL
+1796 TSTACTLRIKNITL

>member
-41 EPVYFCLGDYVD
+41 EPVYFKLGDYVD

-199 DAVDLEIGVEAATM
+199 DAVDLEIGVEASTM

-234 IPEDY
+234 IPKDY
-239 REVDSSVVVNGMV
+239 REVDQSVVVNGVV

-565 RPDSTKYLLSLLG
+565 RPDGTKYLLSLLG

-660 QLYDVEGSAL
+660 QLYDKNNSPIE
-670 VDSTGDPLLAAIGGG
+670 DSTGDPLLAAIGGG

-808 VISPNAD
+808 VISPNVD

-836 GAPDKEEIEQG
+836 GAPDKAEIEQG

-853 EATNAIEAAAGLQES
+853 EATNAINAAAGLQES
-868 VSEFQGYVNGAFR
+868 VADFQGYVNGAFR

-920 EGSAKVGLSN
+920 EGSAKVGLGN
-930 AWTSLS
+930 AWSSLS
-936 SAITALTNSINTAI
+936 SAITSLTNSINTAI

-1017 NGLSDSV
+1017 NSLSGSME
-1024 GDLQEYTDV
+1024 DLQEYTDV

-1067 QLYENENLPPATK
+1067 QLYENENLPAAMK

-1100 IDTAIS
+1100 INTAIS
-1106 DNKATSAERA
+1106 DNKATSAERT

-1140 DALRTFLKDFA
+1140 ETLRTLLKDFA
-1151 STEADAKAQAA
+1151 SAEADAKAKAA

-1169 TFAPFQASMLEL
+1169 TFAPFQANMLL
-1181 GTDVNDLDDY
+1181 MQGDVNDLDDY

-1236 TNSSVKSALYSAKTA
+1236 TNSSVKSSLYSAKTA

-1262 INDAIEDGKTTT
+1262 INSAISDGKTTT
-1274 SEKNTVDSRFTTFNS
+1274 SEKNTVDSRFTTFNN

-1310 SEITSE
+1310 SEITTE
-1316 VSKDIDNRVEAVP
+1316 YSKEIKDRVEAVP

-1398 TDGSVDISGILH
+1398 TDGSVDMNGILH
-1410 SLGVKTECIISDGY
+1410 SLGSKTECIVSDGY
-1424 MRFMYGS
+1424 VRIQYNGED
-1431 GSSKTDVAKFSVN
+1431 KLRLSVN
-1444 ENTGMPEISMY
+1444 EVSGVPELNLIH
-1455 RNGRTCVITPEK
+1455 NGESVSITPER
-1467 MLLGTGNGNSSFLEI
+1467 LAFGFNNNSQFLTLEP
-1482 DASVIGPG
+1482 SVIGPG
-1490 IIQKRSDNG
+1490 VIQKDQSQG
-1499 NLFVATNIT
+1499 ILYVAQNIY
-1508 NVITV
+1508 NYVSVYIS
-1513 AIRVSPSNGGTTIPS
+1513 VSPSGWGSTIPEAG
-1528 PSPLHMVMQG
+1528 MQFRLEG
-1538 ESENVEAIPADGYE
+1538 DSEYVEAIPATGYE
-1552 FDHWSDGGSRQHTVT
+1552 FDRWSDGGARRHLVT
-1567 WSSAGQ
+1567 WGVSNA

-1579 REIQVTQYKLT
+1579 KKIQVTQYKLT

-1635 YSHNV
+1635 YDHSV

-1691 LRSGAMS
+1691 VRCGNLFEGAVM
-1698 AGIIAF
+1698 F
-1704 NLGYLGSKIEQGH
+1704 NVGYLGSKIEQGH
-1717 VYRLTFQIK
+1717 KYNLTFQIK
-1726 ASTSNVYL
+1726 ASKNVAL
-1734 FAAIGEINTSS
+1734 VAAIGEMDTSKYS
-1745 YDFNNTIHKDEDGVI
+1745 PSDIISDDDGIVYGSI
-1760 LGEVNGGILTTSYK
+1760 NGGDLTTSYK
-1774 TITVSFTAD
+1774 TINLTLTAN
-1783 RDSTSKDAFGIGA
+1783 RDSTSKDGLFFASNLS
-1796 VQACTLYIRNISL
+1796 CTLYIRNISL

>member
-199 DAVDLEIGVEAATM
+199 DAVDLEIGVEVATM

-239 REVDSSVVVNGMV
+239 REVDSSVVVNGVV

-493 IGESTAYTRFGE
+493 VGESTAYTRFGE

-853 EATNAIEAAAGLQES
+853 EATNAINAAAGLQES
-868 VSEFQGYVNGAFR
+868 VSDFQGYVNGAFR

-1017 NGLSDSV
+1017 NSLSGSME
-1024 GDLQEYTDV
+1024 DLQEYTDV

-1106 DNKATSAERA
+1106 DNKATSAERT

-1162 LADFNKN
+1162 LANFNKN

-1274 SEKNTVDSRFTTFNS
+1274 SEKNTVDSRFTTFNN

-1310 SEITSE
+1310 SEITTE
-1316 VSKDIDNRVEAVP
+1316 YSKKIEDRVEAVP

-1341 YADYED
+1341 YKDYED
-1347 MVYYAERGQVLIK
+1347 MVEYAEQGEFIVRGGYLNLNLIDT
-1360 GGKLNADIIE
+1360 DILV
-1370 TSILITSQIIANAIR
+1370 SSQIIANAIR

-1410 SLGVKTECIISDGY
+1410 SLGSKTECIVSDGY
-1424 MRFMYGS
+1424 MRIMYNGE
-1431 GSSKTDVAKFSVN
+1431 DVARLSVN
-1444 ENTGMPEISMY
+1444 ENSGMPEIGLY
-1455 RNGRTCVITPEK
+1455 RNGKAAILTPES
-1467 MLLGTGNGNSSFLEI
+1467 LTFSFGSNANFLTFDPE
-1482 DASVIGPG
+1482 VIGQGVVKKANDGTLYIAPG
-1490 IIQKRSDNG
+1490 LD
-1499 NLFVATNIT
+1499 IT
-1508 NVITV
+1508 LMAITM
-1513 AIRVSPSNGGTTIPS
+1513 RVSPSGGGTTNPAAGTRF
-1528 PSPLHMVMQG
+1528 VTVG
-1538 ESENVEAIPADGYE
+1538 ESEWVEAFPAAGYE
-1552 FDHWSDGGSRQHTVT
+1552 FDRWSDGGAQRHIVVWNEGT
-1567 WSSAGQ
+1567 

-1590 LNCSPSNGGTTSP
+1590 LNCSPSYGGTTSP

-1667 LTSSSYWKAYGGS
+1667 LTSSSYWDAYGDA
-1680 SISSVSGGVAT
+1680 SITSVSGGVAT
-1691 LRSGAMS
+1691 LRFPSGQS
-1698 AGIIAF
+1698 AATDYIEF
-1704 NLGYLGSKIEQGH
+1704 NRGYLGSKLEQGH
-1717 VYRLTFQIK
+1717 KYRLSFQAN
-1726 ASTSNVYL
+1726 ASSSTQL
-1734 FAAIGEINTSS
+1734 IAIIADDGLGGAMSEDAIFGDSVTSS
-1745 YDFNNTIHKDEDGVI
+1745 Y
-1760 LGEVNGGILTTSYK
+1760 K
-1774 TITVSFTAD
+1774 TFTLEFTMIK
-1783 RDSTSKDAFGIGA
+1783 DSTSKTALLIA
-1796 VQACTLYIRNISL
+1796 TSTACTLRIKNITL

>member
-125 VHLDLFLRNLSALG
+125 VHLDLFLRNLTALG

-234 IPEDY
+234 IPKDY
-239 REVDSSVVVNGMV
+239 REVDQSVVVNGVV

-361 DNKNPEEQLWEIVR
+361 DDKTPEEQLWEIVR

-442 HWVNADLINRTFGIG
+442 SWVNADLINRTFGIG

-660 QLYDVEGSAL
+660 QLYDKNNSPIE
-670 VDSTGDPLLAAIGGG
+670 DSTGDPVLAAIGGG

-768 NKTDVS
+768 NKTNVS

-836 GAPDKEEIEQG
+836 GAPNKAKIEQG

-853 EATNAIEAAAGLQES
+853 EAADAIEAAAGLQES
-868 VSEFQGYVNGAFR
+868 VSDFQGYVNGAFR

-920 EGSAKVGLSN
+920 EGSAKVGLGN
-930 AWTSLS
+930 AWSSLS
-936 SAITALTNSINTAI
+936 SAITSLTNSINTAI

-1017 NGLSDSV
+1017 NSLSGSME
-1024 GDLQEYTDV
+1024 DLQEYTNV

-1094 ETLTNS
+1094 TTLINS
-1100 IDTAIS
+1100 INTAIS
-1106 DNKATSAERA
+1106 DNNATSAERA

-1169 TFAPFQASMLEL
+1169 TFAPFQANMLL
-1181 GTDVNDLDDY
+1181 MQGDVNDLDDY
-1191 VHNATSDG
+1191 VRNATSDG

-1274 SEKNTVDSRFTTFNS
+1274 SEKNTVDSRFTTFNN

-1310 SEITSE
+1310 SEITTE
-1316 VSKDIDNRVEAVP
+1316 YSKEIKDRVDAVP

-1398 TDGSVDISGILH
+1398 TDGSVDMNGILH
-1410 SLGVKTECIISDGY
+1410 SLGSKTECIVSDGY
-1424 MRFMYGS
+1424 MRIMYNGE
-1431 GSSKTDVAKFSVN
+1431 DVARLSVN
-1444 ENTGMPEISMY
+1444 ENSGMPEIGLY
-1455 RNGRTCVITPEK
+1455 RNGKAAILTPES
-1467 MLLGTGNGNSSFLEI
+1467 LTFSFGSNANFLTFDPE
-1482 DASVIGPG
+1482 VIGQGVVKKANDGTLYIAPG
-1490 IIQKRSDNG
+1490 LD
-1499 NLFVATNIT
+1499 IT
-1508 NVITV
+1508 LMAITM
-1513 AIRVSPSNGGTTIPS
+1513 RVSPSGGGTTNPAAG
-1528 PSPLHMVMQG
+1528 MRFVTVG
-1538 ESENVEAIPADGYE
+1538 ESEWVEAFPAAGYE
-1552 FDHWSDGGSRQHTVT
+1552 FDRWSDGGAQRHIVVWNEGT
-1567 WSSAGQ
+1567 

-1579 REIQVTQYKLT
+1579 KKIQVTQYKLT

-1620 ANSGYRFVRWSDGYT
+1620 ANSGFRFVRWSDGYT
-1635 YSHNV
+1635 YDHSV
-1640 TMNMNRTITAYFEKY
+1640 KMNMNRTITAYFEKY

-1680 SISSVSGGVAT
+1680 SVSSVSGGVAT
-1691 LRSGAMS
+1691 LKCGAS
-1698 AGIIAF
+1698 SGIIAF
-1704 NLGYLGSKIEQGH
+1704 NMGYLGSKIEQGH
-1717 VYRLTFQIK
+1717 KYRLTFQAK
-1726 ASTSNVYL
+1726 ASTSNIYL
-1734 FAAIGEINTSS
+1734 AAAIGRIRTSDATFDDNMIS
-1745 YDFNNTIHKDEDGVI
+1745 DDDGLI
-1760 LGEVNGGILTTSYK
+1760 YGEYNGGILSTSYK
-1774 TITVSFTAD
+1774 TISVVITAR
-1783 RDSTSKDAFGIGA
+1783 RDSTSNDALGFIT